1 MVESMLNIRLFS
13 KFLTSEENNI
23 DFFTRWYSGFYRMA
37 WLPKMF
43 AGVNTSTNPG
53 SGRHTGV
60 EGGDGDENNCH
71 QWSGGPSGHYRL
83 WHWLWQHKWGVG
95 WNQHLHISSF
105 NCVHRYL
112 EKNLPSISPLLRA
125 KLLMSHLSRWLCP
138 LFCPRVEIL
147 IRWLLQAVTDETKV

>member
-60 EGGDGDENNCH
+60 EGGDGDENNCVI
-71 QWSGGPSGHYRL
+71 SG
-83 WHWLWQHKWGVG
+83 
-95 WNQHLHISSF
+95 
-105 NCVHRYL
+105 
-112 EKNLPSISPLLRA
+112 
-125 KLLMSHLSRWLCP
+125 
-138 LFCPRVEIL
+138 VEGLAGI
-147 IRWLLQAVTDETKV
+147 TDCGTGCGNTNGE